1 MTYKEVEERL
11 KHRFES
17 KEDFQKFYEEVQ
29 NMDIEEKEKL
39 WGSNLACSLNMI
51 MISLE

>member
-11 KHRFES
+11 KQSFKS
-17 KEDFQKFYEEVQ
+17 KDEFLAFYEEMQ

-39 WGSNLACSLNMI
+39 WSSNLACSINMI
-51 MISLE
+51 KISLE